1 MPPAQTDTSV
11 RDMTQRLLEQF
22 RGDIRARAQRPP
34 PEQKRKELQPA
45 QPKPPPDPYGATPA
59 LPPASY
65 DAPPSTPQPAAPPA
79 ATPPAPGVSPVAFSV
94 MGMPSPFAP
103 TAPVSSAAPPASSP
117 TASTLMGAPAPVLPP
132 LATLGAGS
140 AAAFSQKPV
149 APTLPSI
156 GEELS
161 LERGGKATVLAQEQ
175 GPGAA
180 TFRVKTVERE
190 LLLRWRS
197 NPSPAARETLQRAA
211 QNSMPHGALLWPVD
225 LATSAKASGF
235 GCLTPLPRPQ
245 FSPFSAL
252 LDGAPTPLRPRVT
265 AALHLA
271 EVALALHGAGWS
283 LHGLSLADVFLDP
296 TEGEPRLGGW
306 DRILGIVEG
315 SAGTELLAPEARG
328 GQKVEGSY
336 ADLHALAILQ
346 FCLIYQHFPFAGRQA
361 LGLPARDP
369 ATLEKLAAAP
379 VFLFDAG
386 RRENEAVPL
395 AQDPSGRADGRAI
408 ALWNSTL
415 ADTRALFQQAFVDGL
430 KNPGMRPGASSWR
443 LALGKLRDALYPCA
457 HCGTDNVYDLAALQA
472 RGGAPGGCI
481 QCGRELTLPARMKVG
496 RHVLVLPPGSKIYRH
511 HVELGRSIS
520 SEAVAEV
527 SCHPQ
532 KPEILGIKNVSGQ
545 AWSVQWPDG
554 KLLPLDPG
562 KTIKLEN
569 GLKIQFGQQEG
580 EVRR

>member
-45 QPKPPPDPYGATPA
+45 QPKPPPRPLRRHPGAAAGLLRRAAVHRAARHAARRHAARAGGLPGGLLGDGDA
-59 LPPASY
+59 LPFRADRSALLGGAARQLAHRLHADGRPGAG
-65 DAPPSTPQPAAPPA
+65 AAAPRDPRRGLRG
-79 ATPPAPGVSPVAFSV
+79 GVFPRSRSP
-94 MGMPSPFAP
+94 
-103 TAPVSSAAPPASSP
+103 
-117 TASTLMGAPAPVLPP
+117 
-132 LATLGAGS
+132 
-140 AAAFSQKPV
+140 
-149 APTLPSI
+149 PTLPSI

-197 NPSPAARETLQRAA
+197 DPSPAARETLQRAA

-283 LHGLSLADVFLDP
+283 LHGLSLGDVFLDP
-296 TEGEPRLGGW
+296 TEGEPRLAGW

-315 SAGTELLAPEARG
+315 SAGSEMLAPEARG
-328 GQKVEGSY
+328 GQKIEGSY
-336 ADLHALAILQ
+336 PDLHTLAILQ

-395 AQDPSGRADGRAI
+395 AQDPSGRAGGRAI

-443 LALGKLRDALYPCA
+443 LALGKLRDALFPCA

-472 RGGAPGGCI
+472 PGAAPRGA
-481 QCGRELTLPARMKVG
+481 A
-496 RHVLVLPPGSKIYRH
+496 
-511 HVELGRSIS
+511 S
-520 SEAVAEV
+520 SAAA
-527 SCHPQ
+527 S
-532 KPEILGIKNVSGQ
+532 
-545 AWSVQWPDG
+545 
-554 KLLPLDPG
+554 
-562 KTIKLEN
+562 
-569 GLKIQFGQQEG
+569 
-580 EVRR
+580 